1 VDPDTWMS
9 QLIAALSPPAG
20 TAAPVVLAPVND
32 GERDALLDIARV
44 AAHTSERWTA
54 PVSTFLAGVAY
65 ASLPADER
73 ARTLRTLAD
82 HLDREHTGTDDDPG
96 GS

>member
-1 VDPDTWMS
+1 VDPETWMT
-9 QLIAALSPPAG
+9 QLIGALSPPAG
-20 TAAPVVLAPVND
+20 TAATVLDPVTDA
-32 GERDALLDIARV
+32 ERDALLDIARV

-82 HLDREHTGTDDDPG
+82 HLDAEHTAADDDPG

>member
-1 VDPDTWMS
+1 VDPETWMTR
-9 QLIAALSPPAG
+9 LLGAMAPPAG
-20 TAAPVVLAPVND
+20 SDAVVLDPVTD

-65 ASLPADER
+65 ATLPADER

-82 HLDREHTGTDDDPG
+82 HLDAEHTATDDARG